1 MLDLCKEE
9 RFHRRA
15 SILDAGSDLKGGH
28 HVYVDG
34 EENGKYTA
42 YCTPYEEGCWFG
54 PERGCA
60 TEALDDGRHH
70 HAGHESEPNPWWQ
83 QLEALRGIS
92 YSLDSRHGTRLSP
105 RVAR

>member
-1 MLDLCKEE
+1 MTEAPAHG
-9 RFHRRA
+9 F
-15 SILDAGSDLKGGH
+15 AGLQCHDGPTCGH

-70 HAGHESEPNPWWQ
+70 HAGHESELNPWWQ
-83 QLEALRGIS
+83 QLEALRG
-92 YSLDSRHGTRLSP
+92 SLIL
-105 RVAR
+105 